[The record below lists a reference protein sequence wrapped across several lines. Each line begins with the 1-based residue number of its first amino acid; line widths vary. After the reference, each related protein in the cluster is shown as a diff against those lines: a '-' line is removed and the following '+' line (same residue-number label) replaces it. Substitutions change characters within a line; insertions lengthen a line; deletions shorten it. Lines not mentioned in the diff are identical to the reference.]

1 MRKPTRKGLVHKLDI
16 VFSQYIRKRD
26 KRCVVCGKRDSLT
39 CGHLFSRIAYSTRW
53 DEGNAFGQ
61 CAGCNLRHEYDAYPF
76 TRWFISKFSQ
86 DRWDD
91 LHHKYSTIRKFT
103 NHELE
108 ALIIHFET
116 KTEMLP

>member
-1 MRKPTRKGLVHKLDI
+1 MRKPTRKGLVRKLDKA
-16 VFSQYIRKRD
+16 FSEYIRKRD
-26 KRCVVCGKRDSLT
+26 KYCVVCGTRENLT

-61 CAGCNLRHEYDAYPF
+61 CAGCNLRHEHDAYPF
-76 TRWFISKFSQ
+76 TKWFISKFSQ
-86 DRWDD
+86 DHWDD